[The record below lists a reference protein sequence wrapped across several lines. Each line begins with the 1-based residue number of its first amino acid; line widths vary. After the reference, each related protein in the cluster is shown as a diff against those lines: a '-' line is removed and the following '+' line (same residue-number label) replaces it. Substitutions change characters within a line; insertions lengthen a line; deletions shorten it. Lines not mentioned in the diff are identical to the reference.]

1 MDADLMDGRQ
11 EHDLHK
17 RRRGRNMA
25 VGGVLLAFVVLL
37 FGVTIAKMG
46 DAVIK
51 PELAWGESQ

>member
-1 MDADLMDGRQ
+1 MGADLMDGRQ

-17 RRRGRNMA
+17 RRKGRNMA
-25 VGGVLLAFVVLL
+25 VGGVLLAFVMLL

>member
-1 MDADLMDGRQ
+1 MEGSE

-17 RRRGRNMA
+17 RRKGRNMA
-25 VGGVLLAFVVLL
+25 VGGVLVAFALLL

-51 PELAWGESQ
+51 PDLAWGESQ

>member
-1 MDADLMDGRQ
+1 MGADLMDGRQ

-25 VGGVLLAFVVLL
+25 VGGVLLAFVMLL

-51 PELAWGESQ
+51 PDLAWGESQ

>member
-1 MDADLMDGRQ
+1 MGADLMDGRQ

-17 RRRGRNMA
+17 RRKGRNLA
-25 VGGVLLAFVVLL
+25 VGGVLLAFVMLL

-51 PELAWGESQ
+51 PELGWGESQ

>member
-1 MDADLMDGRQ
+1 MGAGLMDGRE

-17 RRRGRNMA
+17 RRKGRNMA
-25 VGGVLLAFVVLL
+25 VGGVLLAFVMLL

-51 PELAWGESQ
+51 PDLAWSESQ

>member
-1 MDADLMDGRQ
+1 MGVDLMDGRQ

-25 VGGVLLAFVVLL
+25 VGGVLLAFVMLL

-51 PELAWGESQ
+51 PDLAWGESQ

>member
-1 MDADLMDGRQ
+1 MGGGLMQGRE

-25 VGGVLLAFVVLL
+25 VGGVLVAFVLLL

-51 PELAWGESQ
+51 PELAWGENQ

>member
-1 MDADLMDGRQ
+1 MGADLMDGRQ

-25 VGGVLLAFVVLL
+25 VGGVLLAFVMLL

>member
-1 MDADLMDGRQ
+1 MEGRG
-11 EHDLHK
+11 EHELHK
-17 RRRGRNMA
+17 RRKGRNVA

-51 PELAWGESQ
+51 PDLKWSEEQ